1 MQAPVKSRPRVRSP
15 GRGTVN
21 RLHLAANARA
31 YAGVMARPPDDP
43 KINAERVAALL
54 ARWQTSLELH
64 TRYLALDDARY
75 WHVQPWP
82 PHERPAAWIVQLARQ
97 KVAEL
102 ARALAE
108 RCVRGDFAFAVGL
121 EQMLFLANL
130 VGLQPAGRHLP
141 LADPQNEQAD
151 VLPRP
156 DPGTADTRRPRT
168 ARHSGRARGMRA
180 PPAASRA
187 GRNSVPDN
195 SSEALPPLSAAA
207 RPVVEDAVR
216 LLQWGRKWHE
226 LGELIARLP
235 QRPTV
240 GDTRRILRTHRARI
254 EAAAADSAGAHQ

>member
-1 MQAPVKSRPRVRSP
+1 
-15 GRGTVN
+15 
-21 RLHLAANARA
+21 
-31 YAGVMARPPDDP
+31 MARRPD
-43 KINAERVAALL
+43 NLEVSAERMRSLL
-54 ARWQTSLELH
+54 ARWQLSLELH
-64 TRYLALDDARY
+64 TRYLGLDDAHY

-108 RCVRGDFAFAVGL
+108 HHARGEFEFAVCL

-141 LADPQNEQAD
+141 LADPQNEQPEVLAPAD
-151 VLPRP
+151 ATLTDASPPRL
-156 DPGTADTRRPRT
+156 
-168 ARHSGRARGMRA
+168 ARAQGRARAGRLSATIQARA
-180 PPAASRA
+180 VKTLPSVPPA
-187 GRNSVPDN
+187 P
-195 SSEALPPLSAAA
+195 ALTGVA

-235 QRPTV
+235 QRPSV

-254 EAAAADSAGAHQ
+254 EAAAAASTGTD

>member
-1 MQAPVKSRPRVRSP
+1 
-15 GRGTVN
+15 
-21 RLHLAANARA
+21 
-31 YAGVMARPPDDP
+31 MARR
-43 KINAERVAALL
+43 AETLELSAQRMRALL
-54 ARWQTSLELH
+54 TRWRLSLELH
-64 TRYLALDDARY
+64 TRYLGLDDAHY

-102 ARALAE
+102 SRTLAE
-108 RCVRGDFAFAVGL
+108 HEARGDGELAVSL

-141 LADPQNEQAD
+141 LADPQNEQPE
-151 VLPRP
+151 VLAPP
-156 DPGTADTRRPRT
+156 DSALTETTRPRLARVNSRTRSSRSGATTQARAIKTTVT
-168 ARHSGRARGMRA
+168 AA
-180 PPAASRA
+180 P
-187 GRNSVPDN
+187 V
-195 SSEALPPLSAAA
+195 PPLTGMA

-235 QRPTV
+235 ERPSV

-254 EAAAADSAGAHQ
+254 EAAAVASAGADQ

>member
-1 MQAPVKSRPRVRSP
+1 
-15 GRGTVN
+15 
-21 RLHLAANARA
+21 
-31 YAGVMARPPDDP
+31 MARRPD
-43 KINAERVAALL
+43 NLEVSAERMRSLL
-54 ARWQTSLELH
+54 ARWQLSLELH
-64 TRYLALDDARY
+64 TRYLALDDAHY

-108 RCVRGDFAFAVGL
+108 HTARGEFGFAVCL

-141 LADPQNEQAD
+141 LADPQNEQPE
-151 VLPRP
+151 VLAPTGSTP
-156 DPGTADTRRPRT
+156 TDATRPRL
-168 ARHSGRARGMRA
+168 ARVHARARAGRTSTTVQARAVNTVPSA
-180 PPAASRA
+180 PPA
-187 GRNSVPDN
+187 
-195 SSEALPPLSAAA
+195 PPLSGVA

-235 QRPTV
+235 QRPSV

-254 EAAAADSAGAHQ
+254 EAAAAASTGTD